1 MAASLTA
8 VEDEQPKSRRN
19 QMTEPTE
26 PDESTLEAEDVDA
39 QHAHSADRAPT
50 AEESAAAER
59 GLKEAGGDLDD
70 VAEHYEE
77 MTELGARVKGEGEI
91 T

>member
-1 MAASLTA
+1 
-8 VEDEQPKSRRN
+8 
-19 QMTEPTE
+19 MTEETE
-26 PDESTLEAEDVDA
+26 PDTSTQEAEDVDA
-39 QHAHSADRAPT
+39 HHDHSADRAPT

-70 VAEHYEE
+70 VAEHEKE
-77 MTELGARVKGEGEI
+77 MTDLGAHVKGEGEI